1 MSKDEDLASPNN
13 IRLLDN
19 AAIEDL
25 RALARAMR
33 NDLRTMGEVISEE
46 VLFKERLL
54 ATTVTKLLQHASD
67 PNISLEEAVKVLTVA
82 VKAHS
87 EWQGSVAP
95 IARKLGEDIRK
106 MKREQLEGGGS
117 GKALQPRP
125 VGRLGDGGS
134 RGNGR
139 RSTGTSRTSP
149 DAREAGVPGSVVE
162 RPVGVPDGDRSEYE
176 PARDSDDRPEGQ
188 AEPD

>member
-106 MKREQLEGGGS
+106 MKREQLEGGGR
-117 GKALQPRP
+117 GKALLAGPS
-125 VGRLGDGGS
+125 GGSGDGG
-134 RGNGR
+134 RGGDGR
-139 RSTGTSRTSP
+139 RSTGAARTGADRPAPGVSRP
-149 DAREAGVPGSVVE
+149 VVE
-162 RPVGVPDGDRSEYE
+162 RPVVVPDGDGPGHE
-176 PARDSDDRPEGQ
+176 PADHQDDRPAGQ